1 MFNKLITK
9 HDGVEIAP
17 MEAKDCAAVSTL
29 HGQRF
34 SRAWSDGEFHA
45 LLSQDTVLGL
55 VAYRQSRLTG
65 QSLAGFVLA
74 REVAGEAEI
83 LSIAVSAK
91 LGGQGIGWRLMQ
103 TAIQEIRQRGGETIF
118 LEVDEGNVPAIALY
132 KRLRFSKVAER
143 KAYYKDA
150 EGRSSTALVM
160 RLDLG

>member
-1 MFNKLITK
+1 MFNKLINK
-9 HDGVEIAP
+9 HDGVEITP

-34 SRAWSDGEFHA
+34 ARAWSDGEFHA
-45 LLSQDTVLGL
+45 LLSQDTVLGF
-55 VAYRQSRLTG
+55 VANRESRLSG
-65 QSLAGFVLA
+65 RSLAGFVLA

-91 LGGQGIGWRLMQ
+91 MSGQGIGWRLMQ
-103 TAIQEIRQRGGETIF
+103 AAIRDIKQRGGESIF
-118 LEVDEGNVPAIALY
+118 LEVDEGNGPAIGLY

-150 EGRSSTALVM
+150 EGRTSTALVM